1 MIHANT
7 TLIAGFDEV
16 GRGCIAGAVI
26 AALVIL
32 PEEHHAIQGLTDSKK
47 LSAAKRETLANI
59 IKTEALA
66 WALGRAEP
74 GEIDRINV
82 LEASLLAMQRAYHA
96 LPTELRPANA
106 LIDGNRCPK
115 LPCKTQSIIG
125 GDLSVPAISAASILA
140 KVYRDRE
147 MQIAERLFPG
157 YDFATHKG
165 YPTVSHRAA
174 LNRLGPCPLH
184 RRSFGPVKRIVELA
198 NPDGVSPL

>member
-1 MIHANT
+1 MIHSNT

-32 PEEHHAIQGLTDSKK
+32 PEETHAIHGLTDSKK
-47 LSAAKRETLANI
+47 LSAAKRETLANS

-74 GEIDRINV
+74 GEIDRINI
-82 LEASLLAMQRAYHA
+82 LEATLLAMQRAYHA
-96 LPTELRPANA
+96 LPAELRPAHA

-147 MQIAERLFPG
+147 MQIADGLFPG
-157 YDFATHKG
+157 YGFAIHKG
-165 YPTVSHRAA
+165 YPTVGHRAA
-174 LNRLGPCPLH
+174 LNRLGPCALH
-184 RRSFGPVKRIVELA
+184 RRSFGPVKRIA
-198 NPDGVSPL
+198 GFPNPDGASPL